1 MLGLERRPH
10 DEKLETLSG
19 NLQRGRMLITSPVN
33 IHENRSYRVHSFS
46 VIFGNVEGCI
56 AMMAGEP
63 NLCDTVLQRG
73 VMDGRHTSMR

>member
-1 MLGLERRPH
+1 MLGLERRPR

-56 AMMAGEP
+56 AMKTGTRAR
-63 NLCDTVLQRG
+63 DRYQT
-73 VMDGRHTSMR
+73 